1 MTGMADTPLVTFERS
16 GAIAEIR
23 LNRPDKLNAISAEM
37 LDDLHRCLDQ
47 AEQDGKTRAL
57 LLSGEGRAF
66 SAGFDL
72 EPGPRSEG
80 VSEAEH
86 TRRELQR
93 AFDLIL
99 RIWDFPKPVVAAVH
113 GYCLGSSFEIAA
125 VCDLT
130 VASEDCRFGV
140 PEVRFGSGIVCLVL
154 PWLTGLKH
162 ANELLLL
169 GGQID
174 AARAESMGLV
184 NLVVPANELRL
195 RAADLAREI
204 GSNDAYA
211 VAMTRR
217 AIRRSFDI
225 AGLRDALVEAL
236 EIDVTIETTETPESR
251 EFNRILAAEGPKAA
265 IAWRAARTTGDQC

>member
-1 MTGMADTPLVTFERS
+1 MADMPLVIFERS
-16 GAIAEIR
+16 GAVAEIR
-23 LNRPDKLNAISAEM
+23 LNRPDKLNAINAEV
-37 LDDLHRCLDQ
+37 LEALHHCLDE
-47 AEQDGKTRAL
+47 AERDERTRVL
-57 LLSGEGRAF
+57 LLSGEGRAY

-72 EPGPRSEG
+72 EPGPRPDG

-86 TRRELQR
+86 TRRELQN

-99 RIWDFPKPVVAAVH
+99 RIWDFPKPIVAAVH

-154 PWLTGLKH
+154 PWLIGLKH

-174 AARAESMGLV
+174 AGRAQSMGLV
-184 NLVVPANELRL
+184 NYVVPADRL
-195 RAADLAREI
+195 RQRATELAREI
-204 GSNDAYA
+204 GTNDAYA
-211 VAMTRR
+211 VGMTRR

-225 AGLRDALVEAL
+225 AGMRDALLEAL
-236 EIDVTIETTETPESR
+236 EVDVQIETTETPESR
-251 EFNRILAAEGPKAA
+251 EFNRILAADGPKAA
-265 IAWRAARTTGDQC
+265 IAWRAARVAGD